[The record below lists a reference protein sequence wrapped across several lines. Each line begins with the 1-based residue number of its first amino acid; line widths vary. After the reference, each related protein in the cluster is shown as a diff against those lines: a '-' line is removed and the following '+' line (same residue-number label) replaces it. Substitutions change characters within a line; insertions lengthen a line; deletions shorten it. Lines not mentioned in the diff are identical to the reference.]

1 MLNLPQTTE
10 FNKRVPKQK
19 FYEHLLANAK
29 IKSLFAAQIK
39 TIYWRNKIAAST
51 LNISAG
57 TSLPELEI
65 FEVKLNT
72 PEISEVVLQQID
84 LAIPYYILFLLE
96 YNGKY
101 KAAISFKEV
110 TENKNIKV
118 NNYYYTNW
126 LDEQELPLKMEGLNI
141 DIVYENFLRQI
152 AGQSLEKQGN
162 TNLKQSIAKAD
173 EKTKLQ
179 KQIAVLENK
188 IRKEKQ
194 FNKKVE
200 LNMELK
206 KLIKK
211 WRYYSIES

>member
-19 FYEHLLANAK
+19 FYEHLPANTK
-29 IKSLFAAQIK
+29 IKSMFAAQIK

-51 LNISAG
+51 LNITAG
-57 TSLPELEI
+57 VTLPELEV

-72 PEISEVVLQQID
+72 PDINESVLRQID

-96 YNGKY
+96 YDG

-126 LDEQELPLKMEGLNI
+126 LDEQDLPLKMEGLNI
-141 DIVYENFLRQI
+141 DTVYENFVRQI
-152 AGQSLEKQGN
+152 AGQSLERQEN

-173 EKTKLQ
+173 EKAKLQ
-179 KQIAVLENK
+179 KQITALENK

-194 FNKKVE
+194 FNKKFE
-200 LNMELK
+200 LSMELK
-206 KLIKK
+206 KLRKEFI
-211 WRYYSIES
+211 YE

>member
-19 FYEHLLANAK
+19 FYEHLPANTK
-29 IKSLFAAQIK
+29 IKSMFAAQIK

-51 LNISAG
+51 LNITAG
-57 TSLPELEI
+57 VTLPELEV

-72 PEISEVVLQQID
+72 PDINESVLRQID

-96 YNGKY
+96 YDGKS
-101 KAAISFKEV
+101 AISFKEV

-141 DIVYENFLRQI
+141 DTVYENFVRQI
-152 AGQSLEKQGN
+152 AGQSLERQEN

-173 EKTKLQ
+173 EKAKLQ
-179 KQIAVLENK
+179 KQITALENK

-194 FNKKVE
+194 FNKKFE
-200 LNMELK
+200 LSMELK
-206 KLIKK
+206 KLRKEFI
-211 WRYYSIES
+211 YE